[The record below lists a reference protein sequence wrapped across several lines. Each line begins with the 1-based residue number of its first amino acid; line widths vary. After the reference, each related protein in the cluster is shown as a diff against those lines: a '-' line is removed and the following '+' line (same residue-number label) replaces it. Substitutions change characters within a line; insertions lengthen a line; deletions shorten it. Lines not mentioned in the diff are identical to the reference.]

1 MAMTQRMWRREQ
13 ERRRRERERLAR
25 RRRNTAMIIILIV
38 IIAVI
43 VLVAKS
49 CSDNKIGITGEPQQT
64 AMPVATA
71 APRPLS
77 TEIPLSL
84 SDPDFYNDSVFI
96 GNALADGIST
106 YGILQS
112 ADFYARVGVD
122 LDNVYTT
129 AADNNSMAI
138 VDQLKSKKFN
148 KIFLVFG
155 ESELA
160 WNDAESFAEK
170 YRALIEKVKSYQSSG
185 RVYVLAI
192 PPVTETVSKQSANGV
207 NINNI
212 KDYNYALEEAAA
224 ELEVYY
230 ADSYKALADNSG
242 YLEDGIS
249 ADGINL
255 NRNSYIKLLDYISD
269 NAYIPDKDSLKS
281 RNDSSET
288 DVKKSDTDDNDED
301 EEATEKPSAT
311 KKPSVTEKPSSS
323 KNLSSDDDKPSSTS
337 TPAPT
342 VNVFKDSA
350 VNDNEKSN

>member
-25 RRRNTAMIIILIV
+25 RRRNTAMIIIFIV

-49 CSDNKIGITGEPQQT
+49 CSDNKTGITGEPQQT
-64 AMPVATA
+64 AVPVATPTA
-71 APRPLS
+71 RPLS
-77 TEIPLSL
+77 TEIPLTL
-84 SDPDFYNDSVFI
+84 SNPDFYNNSVFI
-96 GNALADGIST
+96 GNALADGISM

-112 ADFYARVGVD
+112 TDFYARVGVD

-138 VDQLKSKKFN
+138 VDQLKSKKFS
-148 KIFLVFG
+148 KIFLAFG
-155 ESELA
+155 ETELA

-170 YRALIEKVKSYQSSG
+170 YRALIEKVKSYQSNG
-185 RVYVLAI
+185 RIYVLAI
-192 PPVTETVSKQSANGV
+192 PPVTETASKQGANGV
-207 NINNI
+207 NINNV

-230 ADSYKALADNSG
+230 VDSYKALADNSG
-242 YLEDGIS
+242 YLEEGVS

-255 NRNSYIKLLDYISD
+255 NRNSYIRLLEYICD
-269 NAYIPDKDSLKS
+269 NAYIPDKDSLQS
-281 RNDSSET
+281 RNDSSE
-288 DVKKSDTDDNDED
+288 SDEKETNTEDSDDDG
-301 EEATEKPSAT
+301 EATEKPSAT
-311 KKPSVTEKPSSS
+311 RKPSSTERPSSS
-323 KNLSSDDDKPSSTS
+323 KNSSSDDERPSSTS
-337 TPAPT
+337 SPAPT

-350 VNDNEKSN
+350 VSDNEKSN